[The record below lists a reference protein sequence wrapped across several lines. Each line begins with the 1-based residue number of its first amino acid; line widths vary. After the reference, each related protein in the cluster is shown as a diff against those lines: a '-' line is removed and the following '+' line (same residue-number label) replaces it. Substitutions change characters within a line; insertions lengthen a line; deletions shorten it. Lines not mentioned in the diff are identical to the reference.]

1 MAFSKRG
8 KTALAATAIAVLVAA
23 AVVVV
28 VVLTI
33 KNKNQNKKWSNLNTP
48 WSNLNQPWSKIKT
61 KFIPDPD
68 WSPVPNAS
76 TTCGATQSLPKIS
89 AYYGACTGGTTSGK
103 SGSACEYTTL
113 KDAQDGCDAD
123 GVNAAGS
130 MACSGVIGEHIKS
143 GTGPVVN
150 HFGLVDATKGYS
162 CVTKGTKNIQHSVLY
177 QRTV

>member
-1 MAFSKRG
+1 MALSKRG

-48 WSNLNQPWSKIKT
+48 WSKIKT

-76 TTCGATQSLPKIS
+76 TTCGATQRLPKIS
-89 AYYGACTGGTTSGK
+89 AYYGACTGGTTSGP
-103 SGSACEYTTL
+103 GTACEYTTL

-123 GVNAAGS
+123 GAS
-130 MACSGVIGEHIKS
+130 ACSGVIGEHIQS
-143 GTGPVVN
+143 GTTGPVVN
-150 HFGLVDATKGYS
+150 HFGLVDATSGYA
-162 CVTKGTKNIQHSVLY
+162 CVTGGTKNIQHSVLY